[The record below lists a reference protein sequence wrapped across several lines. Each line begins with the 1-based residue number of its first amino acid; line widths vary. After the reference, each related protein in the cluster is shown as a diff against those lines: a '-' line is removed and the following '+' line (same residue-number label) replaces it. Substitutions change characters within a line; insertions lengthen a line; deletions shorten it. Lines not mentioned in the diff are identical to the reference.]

1 MEKGYHSPM
10 KNNLIVTPLQEEYND
25 LHDSLSALGI
35 ESHEDQIGKWRVHR
49 FPALNVTLA
58 RGGHGKT
65 QFGIQTQ
72 YLLDHEQ
79 FDLVICAGAAGAL
92 APQVNVGDVIV
103 VTTTVEHDYKVRF
116 VQRPNPRFDGDA
128 QTIEQLR
135 GLKLSN
141 ADFQIHFGIMASG
154 DEDVIDVER
163 GKELS
168 QEHNAIAVAWEGV
181 GGARACAFSDIPYLE
196 LRGATDTADHNAPVV
211 FDVNLKIVMKN
222 IAFLLYRWLSN

>member
-1 MEKGYHSPM
+1 MLP
-10 KNNLIVTPLQEEYND
+10 NILIVTPLQAEYND
-25 LHDSLSALGI
+25 LHDSLSALGM
-35 ESHEDQIGKWRVHR
+35 ESREEQIGKWRVHR

-79 FDLVICAGAAGAL
+79 FDLVICVGAAGAL

-116 VQRPNPRFDGDA
+116 VQRPNPRFDGDVQGIDQIKA
-128 QTIEQLR
+128 LD
-135 GLKLSN
+135 LSD
-141 ADFQIHFGIMASG
+141 AEYKVHFGIMAGG
-154 DEDVIDVER
+154 DEDVIDIER
-163 GKELS
+163 GKELRD
-168 QEHNAIAVAWEGV
+168 EHNAIAVAWEGV
-181 GGARACAFSDIPYLE
+181 GGARACAFNKIPFLE
-196 LRGATDTADHNAPVV
+196 LRGVTDTADHNAPVV

-222 IAFLLYRWLSN
+222 IAHLLMQWLRK